1 MNKILQTISNIGI
14 IPVIAIDDAAKAV
27 PLARALADGGLPAAE
42 VTFRTACAE
51 DCIKMINKEVPEML
65 LGAGTVLTTDPADR
79 AMAAGAKFIV
89 APGYDPKVTQH
100 VIDRGG
106 LMMQKGIG
114 RVLSGLQRA
123 GKEQQELAGKI
134 SAAGQTDA
142 VGKKDSADSTGTVG
156 RTGTAD
162 NSAVLVTALVL
173 FCASGTG
180 IYGSIVAGM
189 TGDHSILLAKSIL
202 DFATALIFACS
213 LGIVVSLIAVPQFL
227 IFMALYL
234 LAGMIYPLCTPGM
247 INDFKA
253 CGGILLLATG
263 FRMIK
268 VKEFPVADM
277 IPAMVLAL
285 PVSYLWIN
293 YIMPLMG

>member
-1 MNKILQTISNIGI
+1 MPIG
-14 IPVIAIDDAAKAV
+14 VITNALVVAV
-27 PLARALADGGLPAAE
+27 GGIVGALAGDKISESFKENLNTVFG
-42 VTFRTACAE
+42 ACAMAMGISSVVLME
-51 DCIKMINKEVPEML
+51 NMPAVVFSVIVGTSIGLAMH
-65 LGAGTVLTTDPADR
+65 LGQRIDR
-79 AMAAGAKFIV
+79 A
-89 APGYDPKVTQH
+89 
-100 VIDRGG
+100 G

-114 RVLSGLQRA
+114 RALSGLQRA
-123 GKEQQELAGKI
+123 GKEQQEPAGKI
-134 SAAGQTDA
+134 NAAGQTDA

-156 RTGTAD
+156 QTDTAGTAD
-162 NSAVLVTALVL
+162 SSAVLVTALVL

-234 LAGMIYPLCTPGM
+234 LAGAIYPLCTPAM

-277 IPAMVLAL
+277 IPAMALAM
-285 PVSYLWIN
+285 PVSYLWTT
-293 YIMPLMG
+293 YIMQLMG

>member
-1 MNKILQTISNIGI
+1 MPIGVI
-14 IPVIAIDDAAKAV
+14 INALVVVIGGIV
-27 PLARALADGGLPAAE
+27 GALAGDKISESFKENLNTVFG
-42 VTFRTACAE
+42 ACAMAMGISSVVLME
-51 DCIKMINKEVPEML
+51 NMPAVVFSVIVGTSIGLAMH
-65 LGAGTVLTTDPADR
+65 LGQRIDR
-79 AMAAGAKFIV
+79 A
-89 APGYDPKVTQH
+89 
-100 VIDRGG
+100 G

-123 GKEQQELAGKI
+123 GKEQQELTGKI

-156 RTGTAD
+156 QTDTAGTAD
-162 NSAVLVTALVL
+162 SSAVLVTALVL

-227 IFMALYL
+227 IFIALYL
-234 LAGMIYPLCTPGM
+234 LAGMIYPLCTPAM

-253 CGGILLLATG
+253 SGGILLLATG
-263 FRMIK
+263 FCMIK

-277 IPAMVLAL
+277 IPAMALAM
-285 PVSYLWIN
+285 PVSYLWTN

>member
-1 MNKILQTISNIGI
+1 MPIGVI
-14 IPVIAIDDAAKAV
+14 INALVVVIGGIV
-27 PLARALADGGLPAAE
+27 GALAGDKISESFKENLNTVFG
-42 VTFRTACAE
+42 ACAMAMGISSVVLME
-51 DCIKMINKEVPEML
+51 NMPAVVFSVIVGTSIGLAMH
-65 LGAGTVLTTDPADR
+65 LGQRIDR
-79 AMAAGAKFIV
+79 A
-89 APGYDPKVTQH
+89 
-100 VIDRGG
+100 G

-123 GKEQQELAGKI
+123 GKEQQELTGKI

-156 RTGTAD
+156 QTDTAGTAD
-162 NSAVLVTALVL
+162 SSAVLVTALVL

-227 IFMALYL
+227 IFIALYL
-234 LAGMIYPLCTPGM
+234 LAGMIYPLCTPAM

-253 CGGILLLATG
+253 SGGILLLATG

-277 IPAMVLAL
+277 IPAMALAM
-285 PVSYLWIN
+285 PVSYLWTN
-293 YIMPLMG
+293 YIMPLMGEE

>member
-1 MNKILQTISNIGI
+1 MPIGI
-14 IPVIAIDDAAKAV
+14 ITNALVVAV
-27 PLARALADGGLPAAE
+27 GGIVGALAGDKISESFKENLNTVFG
-42 VTFRTACAE
+42 ACAMAMGISSVVLME
-51 DCIKMINKEVPEML
+51 NMPAVVFSVIVGTSIGLAMH
-65 LGAGTVLTTDPADR
+65 LGQRIDR
-79 AMAAGAKFIV
+79 A
-89 APGYDPKVTQH
+89 
-100 VIDRGG
+100 G

-123 GKEQQELAGKI
+123 GKEQQELTGKI

-156 RTGTAD
+156 QTDTAGTAD
-162 NSAVLVTALVL
+162 SSAVLVTALVL

-180 IYGSIVAGM
+180 VYGSIVAGM

-227 IFMALYL
+227 IFIALYL
-234 LAGMIYPLCTPGM
+234 LAGMIYPLCTPAM

-253 CGGILLLATG
+253 SGGILLLATG

-277 IPAMVLAL
+277 IPAMALAM
-285 PVSYLWIN
+285 PVSYLWTN

>member
-1 MNKILQTISNIGI
+1 MPIGVITNALVVAVGGIVGALAGDKISNAFKENLNMVFG
-14 IPVIAIDDAAKAV
+14 
-27 PLARALADGGLPAAE
+27 
-42 VTFRTACAE
+42 ACAMAMGISSIVLME
-51 DCIKMINKEVPEML
+51 NMPAVVFSVIVGTSIGLAMH
-65 LGAGTVLTTDPADR
+65 LGQR
-79 AMAAGAKFIV
+79 
-89 APGYDPKVTQH
+89 
-100 VIDRGG
+100 IDRGG
-106 LMMQKGIG
+106 LMMQKGIS
-114 RVLSGLQRA
+114 RALSGLQRA
-123 GKEQQELAGKI
+123 GKAQQEPAG
-134 SAAGQTDA
+134 
-142 VGKKDSADSTGTVG
+142 STNN
-156 RTGTAD
+156 

-234 LAGMIYPLCTPGM
+234 LAGAIYPLCTPAM

-277 IPAMVLAL
+277 IPAMALAM
-285 PVSYLWIN
+285 PVSYLWTT
-293 YIMPLMG
+293 YIMQLMG

>member
-1 MNKILQTISNIGI
+1 MPIGI
-14 IPVIAIDDAAKAV
+14 ITNALVVAV
-27 PLARALADGGLPAAE
+27 GGIVGALAGDKISESFKENLNTVFG
-42 VTFRTACAE
+42 ACAMAMGISSVVLME
-51 DCIKMINKEVPEML
+51 NMPAVVFSVIVGTSIGLAMH
-65 LGAGTVLTTDPADR
+65 LGQRIDR
-79 AMAAGAKFIV
+79 A
-89 APGYDPKVTQH
+89 
-100 VIDRGG
+100 G

-123 GKEQQELAGKI
+123 GKEQQELTGKI

-156 RTGTAD
+156 QTDTAD
-162 NSAVLVTALVL
+162 NSTV
-173 FCASGTG
+173 
-180 IYGSIVAGM
+180 
-189 TGDHSILLAKSIL
+189 LAKSIL

-227 IFMALYL
+227 IFIALYL
-234 LAGMIYPLCTPGM
+234 LAGMIYPLCTPAM

-253 CGGILLLATG
+253 SGGILLLATG

-277 IPAMVLAL
+277 IPAMALAM
-285 PVSYLWIN
+285 PVSYLWTN

>member
-1 MNKILQTISNIGI
+1 MPIG
-14 IPVIAIDDAAKAV
+14 VITNALVVVIGGIV
-27 PLARALADGGLPAAE
+27 GALAGDKISESFKENLNTVFG
-42 VTFRTACAE
+42 ACAMAMGISSVVLME
-51 DCIKMINKEVPEML
+51 NMPAVVFSVIVGTSIGLAMH
-65 LGAGTVLTTDPADR
+65 LGQRIDR
-79 AMAAGAKFIV
+79 A
-89 APGYDPKVTQH
+89 
-100 VIDRGG
+100 G

-123 GKEQQELAGKI
+123 GKEQQEPAGKI
-134 SAAGQTDA
+134 NAAGQTDA

-202 DFATALIFACS
+202 DFATALIFACT

-227 IFMALYL
+227 IFIALYL
-234 LAGMIYPLCTPGM
+234 LAGMIYPLCTPAM

-253 CGGILLLATG
+253 SGGILLLATG

>member
-1 MNKILQTISNIGI
+1 MAMGISSIVLMENMPAVVFSVIVGTSIG
-14 IPVIAIDDAAKAV
+14 
-27 PLARALADGGLPAAE
+27 LA
-42 VTFRTACAE
+42 
-51 DCIKMINKEVPEML
+51 MH
-65 LGAGTVLTTDPADR
+65 LGQRIDR
-79 AMAAGAKFIV
+79 A
-89 APGYDPKVTQH
+89 
-100 VIDRGG
+100 G

-114 RVLSGLQRA
+114 RALSGLQRA

>member
-1 MNKILQTISNIGI
+1 MPIGVI
-14 IPVIAIDDAAKAV
+14 INALVVAV
-27 PLARALADGGLPAAE
+27 GGIVGALAGDKIRESFKENLNTVFG
-42 VTFRTACAE
+42 ACAMAMGISSIVLME
-51 DCIKMINKEVPEML
+51 NMPAVVFSVIVGTSIGLAMH
-65 LGAGTVLTTDPADR
+65 LGQRIDR
-79 AMAAGAKFIV
+79 A
-89 APGYDPKVTQH
+89 
-100 VIDRGG
+100 G
-106 LMMQKGIG
+106 LMMQKGIS
-114 RVLSGLQRA
+114 RALSGLQRA
-123 GKEQQELAGKI
+123 GKGQQEPAGKI
-134 SAAGQTDA
+134 NAAGQTDA

-156 RTGTAD
+156 QTDTAGTAD
-162 NSAVLVTALVL
+162 SSAVLVTALVL

-227 IFMALYL
+227 IFIALYL
-234 LAGMIYPLCTPGM
+234 LAGMIYPLCTPAM

-253 CGGILLLATG
+253 SGGILLLATG

-268 VKEFPVADM
+268 VKEFPAADM
-277 IPAMVLAL
+277 IPAMALAM
-285 PVSYLWIN
+285 PVSYLWTN

>member
-1 MNKILQTISNIGI
+1 MPIGVITNALVVAVGGIVGALAGDKISNAFKENLNTVFG
-14 IPVIAIDDAAKAV
+14 
-27 PLARALADGGLPAAE
+27 
-42 VTFRTACAE
+42 ACAMAMGISSIVLME
-51 DCIKMINKEVPEML
+51 NMPAVVFSVIVGTSIGLAMH
-65 LGAGTVLTTDPADR
+65 LGQRIDR
-79 AMAAGAKFIV
+79 A
-89 APGYDPKVTQH
+89 
-100 VIDRGG
+100 G

-114 RVLSGLQRA
+114 RALSGLQRA

-202 DFATALIFACS
+202 DFTTALISACT

>member
-1 MNKILQTISNIGI
+1 MPIGVITNALVVAVGGIVGALAGDKISNAFKDNLNTVFG
-14 IPVIAIDDAAKAV
+14 
-27 PLARALADGGLPAAE
+27 
-42 VTFRTACAE
+42 ACAMAMGISSIVLME
-51 DCIKMINKEVPEML
+51 NMPAVVFSVIVGTSIGLAMH
-65 LGAGTVLTTDPADR
+65 LGQRIDR
-79 AMAAGAKFIV
+79 A
-89 APGYDPKVTQH
+89 
-100 VIDRGG
+100 G
-106 LMMQKGIG
+106 LMMQKGID
-114 RVLSGLQRA
+114 RALSGPQRA

-134 SAAGQTDA
+134 NAAGQTDA

-156 RTGTAD
+156 QTDTAGTAD
-162 NSAVLVTALVL
+162 SSAVLVTALVL

-234 LAGMIYPLCTPGM
+234 LAGMIYPLCTPAM

-253 CGGILLLATG
+253 SGGILLLATG

-277 IPAMVLAL
+277 IPAMALAM
-285 PVSYLWIN
+285 PVSYLWTN

>member
-1 MNKILQTISNIGI
+1 MPIGVITNALVVAVGGIVGALAGDKISNAFKENLNMVFG
-14 IPVIAIDDAAKAV
+14 
-27 PLARALADGGLPAAE
+27 
-42 VTFRTACAE
+42 ACAMAMGISSIVLME
-51 DCIKMINKEVPEML
+51 NMPAVVFSVIVGTSIGLAMH
-65 LGAGTVLTTDPADR
+65 LGQRIDR
-79 AMAAGAKFIV
+79 A
-89 APGYDPKVTQH
+89 
-100 VIDRGG
+100 G
-106 LMMQKGIG
+106 LMMQKGIS
-114 RVLSGLQRA
+114 RALSGLQRA
-123 GKEQQELAGKI
+123 GKEQQEPTG
-134 SAAGQTDA
+134 
-142 VGKKDSADSTGTVG
+142 STNN
-156 RTGTAD
+156 

-202 DFATALIFACS
+202 DFATALIFACT

-234 LAGMIYPLCTPGM
+234 LAGAIYPLCTPAM

-263 FRMIK
+263 FRMIR

-285 PVSYLWIN
+285 PVSYFWVSVI
-293 YIMPLMG
+293 IPLLA

>member
-1 MNKILQTISNIGI
+1 MPIGVITNALVVAVGGIVGALAGDKISNAFKENLNMVFGACVMAMDISSIVLMENMPAVVFSVIVGTSIG
-14 IPVIAIDDAAKAV
+14 
-27 PLARALADGGLPAAE
+27 LA
-42 VTFRTACAE
+42 
-51 DCIKMINKEVPEML
+51 MH
-65 LGAGTVLTTDPADR
+65 LGQR
-79 AMAAGAKFIV
+79 
-89 APGYDPKVTQH
+89 
-100 VIDRGG
+100 IDRVG
-106 LMMQKGIG
+106 LMMQKGIS
-114 RVLSGLQRA
+114 RALSGLQRA
-123 GKEQQELAGKI
+123 GKGQQEPAG
-134 SAAGQTDA
+134 
-142 VGKKDSADSTGTVG
+142 ST
-156 RTGTAD
+156 
-162 NSAVLVTALVL
+162 NNISAVLVTALVL

-234 LAGMIYPLCTPGM
+234 LAGMIYPLCTPAM

-253 CGGILLLATG
+253 SGGILLLATG

-277 IPAMVLAL
+277 IPTMALAM
-285 PVSYLWIN
+285 PVSYLWTN

>member
-1 MNKILQTISNIGI
+1 MPIGVI
-14 IPVIAIDDAAKAV
+14 INALVVVIGGIV
-27 PLARALADGGLPAAE
+27 GALAGDKISESFKENLNTVFG
-42 VTFRTACAE
+42 ACAMAMGISSVVLME
-51 DCIKMINKEVPEML
+51 NMPAVVFSVIVGTSIGLAMH
-65 LGAGTVLTTDPADR
+65 LGQRIDR
-79 AMAAGAKFIV
+79 A
-89 APGYDPKVTQH
+89 
-100 VIDRGG
+100 G

-123 GKEQQELAGKI
+123 GKEQQELTGKI

-156 RTGTAD
+156 QTDTAGTAD
-162 NSAVLVTALVL
+162 SSAVLVTALVL

-227 IFMALYL
+227 IFIALYL
-234 LAGMIYPLCTPGM
+234 LAGIIYPLCTPAM

-253 CGGILLLATG
+253 SGGILLLATG

-277 IPAMVLAL
+277 IPAMALAM
-285 PVSYLWIN
+285 PVSYLWTN

>member
-1 MNKILQTISNIGI
+1 MPIGVI
-14 IPVIAIDDAAKAV
+14 INALVVVIGGIV
-27 PLARALADGGLPAAE
+27 GALAGDKISESFKENLNTVFG
-42 VTFRTACAE
+42 ACAMAMGISSVVLME
-51 DCIKMINKEVPEML
+51 NMPAVVFSVIVGTSIGLAMH
-65 LGAGTVLTTDPADR
+65 LGQRIDR
-79 AMAAGAKFIV
+79 A
-89 APGYDPKVTQH
+89 
-100 VIDRGG
+100 G

-123 GKEQQELAGKI
+123 GKEQQELTGKI

-156 RTGTAD
+156 QTDTAGTAD
-162 NSAVLVTALVL
+162 SSAVLVTALVL

-234 LAGMIYPLCTPGM
+234 LAEMIYPLCTPAM

-253 CGGILLLATG
+253 SGGILLLATG

-277 IPAMVLAL
+277 IPAMALAM
-285 PVSYLWIN
+285 PVSYLWTN

>member
-1 MNKILQTISNIGI
+1 MPIGI
-14 IPVIAIDDAAKAV
+14 ITNALVVAV
-27 PLARALADGGLPAAE
+27 GGIVGALAGDKISESFKENLNTVFG
-42 VTFRTACAE
+42 ACAMAMGISSVVLME
-51 DCIKMINKEVPEML
+51 NMPAVVFSVIVGTSIGLAMH
-65 LGAGTVLTTDPADR
+65 LGQR
-79 AMAAGAKFIV
+79 
-89 APGYDPKVTQH
+89 
-100 VIDRGG
+100 IDRTGR
-106 LMMQKGIG
+106 LMQKGID
-114 RVLSGLQRA
+114 RALSGLQRA
-123 GKEQQELAGKI
+123 GKEQQEPEGKVN
-134 SAAGQTDA
+134 APGQTDA

-156 RTGTAD
+156 QTDTAGTAD
-162 NSAVLVTALVL
+162 SSAVLVTALVL

-227 IFMALYL
+227 IFIALYL
-234 LAGMIYPLCTPGM
+234 LAGMIYPLCTPAM

-253 CGGILLLATG
+253 SGGILLLATG

-277 IPAMVLAL
+277 IPAMALAM
-285 PVSYLWIN
+285 PVSYLWTN

>member
-1 MNKILQTISNIGI
+1 MPIGVI
-14 IPVIAIDDAAKAV
+14 INALVVAV
-27 PLARALADGGLPAAE
+27 GGIVGALAGDKIRESFKENLNTVFG
-42 VTFRTACAE
+42 ACAMAMGISSVVLME
-51 DCIKMINKEVPEML
+51 NMPAVVFSVIVGTSIGLAMH
-65 LGAGTVLTTDPADR
+65 LGQRIDR
-79 AMAAGAKFIV
+79 A
-89 APGYDPKVTQH
+89 
-100 VIDRGG
+100 G

-123 GKEQQELAGKI
+123 GKEQQEPAGKI
-134 SAAGQTDA
+134 NAAGQTDA

-156 RTGTAD
+156 QTDTAGTAD
-162 NSAVLVTALVL
+162 SSAVLVTALVL

-227 IFMALYL
+227 IFIALYL
-234 LAGMIYPLCTPGM
+234 LAGMIYPLCTPAM

-253 CGGILLLATG
+253 SGGILLLATG

-277 IPAMVLAL
+277 IPAMALAM
-285 PVSYLWIN
+285 PVSYLWTN

>member
-1 MNKILQTISNIGI
+1 MPIGVITNALVVAVGGIVGALAGDKISNAFKENLNTVFG
-14 IPVIAIDDAAKAV
+14 
-27 PLARALADGGLPAAE
+27 
-42 VTFRTACAE
+42 ACAMAMGISSIVLME
-51 DCIKMINKEVPEML
+51 NMPAVVFSVIVGTSIGLAMH
-65 LGAGTVLTTDPADR
+65 LGQRIDR
-79 AMAAGAKFIV
+79 A
-89 APGYDPKVTQH
+89 
-100 VIDRGG
+100 G

-114 RVLSGLQRA
+114 RALSGLQRA

-277 IPAMVLAL
+277 IPAMALAM
-285 PVSYLWIN
+285 PVSYLWTN

>member
-1 MNKILQTISNIGI
+1 MPIGVI
-14 IPVIAIDDAAKAV
+14 INALVVVIGGIV
-27 PLARALADGGLPAAE
+27 GALAGDKISESFKENLNTVFG
-42 VTFRTACAE
+42 ACAMAMGISSVVLME
-51 DCIKMINKEVPEML
+51 NMPAVVFSVIVGTSIGLAMH
-65 LGAGTVLTTDPADR
+65 LGQRIDR
-79 AMAAGAKFIV
+79 A
-89 APGYDPKVTQH
+89 
-100 VIDRGG
+100 G

-123 GKEQQELAGKI
+123 GKEQQELTGKI

-156 RTGTAD
+156 QTDTAGTAD
-162 NSAVLVTALVL
+162 SSAVLVTALVL

-227 IFMALYL
+227 IFIALYL
-234 LAGMIYPLCTPGM
+234 LAGMIYPLCTPAM

-253 CGGILLLATG
+253 SGGILLLATG

-277 IPAMVLAL
+277 IPAMALAM
-285 PVSYLWIN
+285 PVSYLWTN
-293 YIMPLMG
+293 YIMSLMG

>member
-1 MNKILQTISNIGI
+1 MPIGVI
-14 IPVIAIDDAAKAV
+14 INALVVVIGGIV
-27 PLARALADGGLPAAE
+27 GALAGDKISESFKENLNTVFG
-42 VTFRTACAE
+42 ACAMAMGISSVVLME
-51 DCIKMINKEVPEML
+51 NMPAVVFSVIVGTSIGLAMH
-65 LGAGTVLTTDPADR
+65 LGQRIDR
-79 AMAAGAKFIV
+79 A
-89 APGYDPKVTQH
+89 
-100 VIDRGG
+100 G

-123 GKEQQELAGKI
+123 GKEQQELTGKI

-202 DFATALIFACS
+202 DFATALIFACT
-213 LGIVVSLIAVPQFL
+213 LGIIVALIAVPQFL

-234 LAGMIYPLCTPGM
+234 LAEMIYPLCTPAM

-253 CGGILLLATG
+253 SGGILLLATG

-277 IPAMVLAL
+277 IPAMVLAM
-285 PVSYLWIN
+285 PVSYLWTN

>member
-1 MNKILQTISNIGI
+1 MPIGVI
-14 IPVIAIDDAAKAV
+14 INALVVAV
-27 PLARALADGGLPAAE
+27 GEIVGALAGDKIRESFKENLNTVFG
-42 VTFRTACAE
+42 ACAMAMGISSVVLME
-51 DCIKMINKEVPEML
+51 NMPAVVFSVIVGTSIGLAMH
-65 LGAGTVLTTDPADR
+65 LGQRIDR
-79 AMAAGAKFIV
+79 A
-89 APGYDPKVTQH
+89 
-100 VIDRGG
+100 G

-114 RVLSGLQRA
+114 RALSGLQRA
-123 GKEQQELAGKI
+123 GKGQQEPAGKI
-134 SAAGQTDA
+134 NAAGQTDA

-156 RTGTAD
+156 QTDTAGTAD
-162 NSAVLVTALVL
+162 SSAVLVTALVL

-202 DFATALIFACS
+202 DFATALIFACT

-234 LAGMIYPLCTPGM
+234 LAGAIYPLCTPAM

-277 IPAMVLAL
+277 IPAMALAM
-285 PVSYLWIN
+285 PVSYLWTN
-293 YIMPLMG
+293 YIMSLMG

>member
-1 MNKILQTISNIGI
+1 MAMGISSIVLMENMPAVVFAVIVGTSIG
-14 IPVIAIDDAAKAV
+14 
-27 PLARALADGGLPAAE
+27 LA
-42 VTFRTACAE
+42 
-51 DCIKMINKEVPEML
+51 MH
-65 LGAGTVLTTDPADR
+65 LGQRIDR
-79 AMAAGAKFIV
+79 A
-89 APGYDPKVTQH
+89 
-100 VIDRGG
+100 G

-114 RVLSGLQRA
+114 RALSGLQRA
-123 GKEQQELAGKI
+123 GKEQQELAGKT

-156 RTGTAD
+156 QTDTAD
-162 NSAVLVTALVL
+162 NSTV
-173 FCASGTG
+173 
-180 IYGSIVAGM
+180 
-189 TGDHSILLAKSIL
+189 LAKSIL

-234 LAGMIYPLCTPGM
+234 LAGMIYPLCTPAM

-253 CGGILLLATG
+253 SGGILLLATG

-277 IPAMVLAL
+277 IPAMVLAM
-285 PVSYLWIN
+285 PVSYLWTN
-293 YIMPLMG
+293 YIIPLMG

>member
-1 MNKILQTISNIGI
+1 MPIGVITNALVVAVGGIVGALAGDKISNAFKENLNTVFG
-14 IPVIAIDDAAKAV
+14 
-27 PLARALADGGLPAAE
+27 
-42 VTFRTACAE
+42 ACAMAMGISSIVLME
-51 DCIKMINKEVPEML
+51 NMPAVVFAVIVGTSIGLAMH
-65 LGAGTVLTTDPADR
+65 LGQRIDR
-79 AMAAGAKFIV
+79 A
-89 APGYDPKVTQH
+89 
-100 VIDRGG
+100 G

-114 RVLSGLQRA
+114 RALSGLQRT
-123 GKEQQELAGKI
+123 GKGQQEPTG
-134 SAAGQTDA
+134 
-142 VGKKDSADSTGTVG
+142 STNN
-156 RTGTAD
+156 

-202 DFATALIFACS
+202 DFATALIFACT

-234 LAGMIYPLCTPGM
+234 LAGAIYPLCTPAM

-253 CGGILLLATG
+253 SGGILLLATG

-277 IPAMVLAL
+277 IPAMALAM
-285 PVSYLWIN
+285 PVSYLWTT
-293 YIMPLMG
+293 YFMPLMG

>member
-1 MNKILQTISNIGI
+1 MAMGISSIVLMENMPAVVFAVIVGTSTGLAMHLGQRIDRAGLLMKKGI
-14 IPVIAIDDAAKAV
+14 
-27 PLARALADGGLPAAE
+27 ARA
-42 VTFRTACAE
+42 
-51 DCIKMINKEVPEML
+51 
-65 LGAGTVLTTDPADR
+65 
-79 AMAAGAKFIV
+79 
-89 APGYDPKVTQH
+89 
-100 VIDRGG
+100 
-106 LMMQKGIG
+106 
-114 RVLSGLQRA
+114 LSGLQRA
-123 GKEQQELAGKI
+123 GKEQQEPADKVN
-134 SAAGQTDA
+134 APGQTDIA
-142 VGKKDSADSTGTVG
+142 GKKDSADSTGTVG
-156 RTGTAD
+156 QADTAGTAN

-234 LAGMIYPLCTPGM
+234 LAGMIYPLCTPAM

-253 CGGILLLATG
+253 SGGILLLATG

-277 IPAMVLAL
+277 IPAMALAM
-285 PVSYLWIN
+285 PVSYLWTN

>member
-1 MNKILQTISNIGI
+1 MPIGVITNALVVAVGGIVGALAGDKISNAFKDNLNTVFG
-14 IPVIAIDDAAKAV
+14 
-27 PLARALADGGLPAAE
+27 
-42 VTFRTACAE
+42 ACAMAMGISSIVLME
-51 DCIKMINKEVPEML
+51 NMPAVVFSVIVGTSIGLAMH
-65 LGAGTVLTTDPADR
+65 LGRRIDR
-79 AMAAGAKFIV
+79 A
-89 APGYDPKVTQH
+89 
-100 VIDRGG
+100 G

-114 RVLSGLQRA
+114 RALSGLQRA
-123 GKEQQELAGKI
+123 GKEQQEPAGKI
-134 SAAGQTDA
+134 NAAGQTDA

-156 RTGTAD
+156 QTDTAGTAD

-234 LAGMIYPLCTPGM
+234 LAGMIYPLCTPAM

-253 CGGILLLATG
+253 SGGILLLATG

-277 IPAMVLAL
+277 IPAMALAM
-285 PVSYLWIN
+285 PVSYLWTN

>member
-1 MNKILQTISNIGI
+1 MPIGI
-14 IPVIAIDDAAKAV
+14 ITNALVVAV
-27 PLARALADGGLPAAE
+27 GGIVGALAGDKISESFKENLNTVFG
-42 VTFRTACAE
+42 ACAMAMGISSVVLME
-51 DCIKMINKEVPEML
+51 NMPAVVFSVIVGTSIGLAMH
-65 LGAGTVLTTDPADR
+65 LGQRIDR
-79 AMAAGAKFIV
+79 A
-89 APGYDPKVTQH
+89 
-100 VIDRGG
+100 G

-123 GKEQQELAGKI
+123 GKEQQELTGKI

-156 RTGTAD
+156 QTDTAGTAD
-162 NSAVLVTALVL
+162 SSAVLVTALVL

-227 IFMALYL
+227 IFIALYL
-234 LAGMIYPLCTPGM
+234 LAGMIYPLCTPAM

-253 CGGILLLATG
+253 SGGILLLATG

-277 IPAMVLAL
+277 IPAMALAM
-285 PVSYLWIN
+285 PVSYLWTN